1 MGFHTRTRSSGSFI
15 SLQTRP
21 GGSSG
26 NEEDERLMIYKFDND
41 IDDTILIEFTNMLAG
56 RMNNNHDCNN
66 KHHRS
71 KSLEE
76 MISKFYNKVRGRRK
90 EKRSEHAGNTTLRF
104 EV

>member
-41 IDDTILIEFTNMLAG
+41 IDDTILIEFTTMLAG
-56 RMNNNHDCNN
+56 RMNNNDCSS

-76 MISKFYNKVRGRRK
+76 MISKLYNKVRRRRK
-90 EKRSEHAGNTTLRF
+90 EKRSEHAGSILF
-104 EV
+104 EI

>member
-15 SLQTRP
+15 SLQTP

-26 NEEDERLMIYKFDND
+26 DEEERVMIYKFDND
-41 IDDTILIEFTNMLAG
+41 IDDTILIEFTTMLAG
-56 RMNNNHDCNN
+56 RMNNNHDCTD

-71 KSLEE
+71 KCLEE
-76 MISKFYNKVRGRRK
+76 MISKFYNKVRRRRK
-90 EKRSEHAGNTTLRF
+90 EKRSEHMRVASSLRF